1 MALYMVKVG
10 RNRMTIF
17 ADNAQE
23 AMEKG
28 RASLGTL
35 VRPAT
40 EPETF
45 EWLNEQIKL
54 ALAAI
59 EKIEN
64 DCQ

>member
-1 MALYMVKVG
+1 MALYIVKVG
-10 RNRMTIF
+10 RNTMTIF

-23 AMEKG
+23 AMQKG

-45 EWLNEQIKL
+45 EWLNQQIAL
-54 ALAAI
+54 TLAAI